1 MSAGVLLRGGRVIDP
16 SVGQDGLADVRLRD
30 GIVAEVG
37 RLGPEAGESI
47 VDAEGLVV
55 APGLIDVHVHLR
67 EPGHEWKETVGSGT
81 AAAAAGGFTT
91 IFCMPNTEP
100 PLDSV
105 AALEELA
112 RRTGRDAAV
121 NVHPIATIS
130 EGRRGRRA
138 VDYDAL
144 AAAGAVG
151 FSDDGDSTRDAGVM
165 REALRA
171 SARLG
176 LPAMVHCE
184 DSGLARGAMH
194 DGDISQQLG
203 VRGIPAAAEEIMID
217 RDLRLARKTGGWLH
231 VCHVTTGRGAE
242 AIEAAKRDGVRVTAE
257 VMPHHLVMT
266 DAWVAGSRE
275 LVNTDDVSMKPGRA
289 LDPDTKVNPP
299 LRPPADARR
308 LVEML
313 QFGVFDLIATD
324 HAPHAMPEKNGRSF
338 AAAAF
343 GMSGSEL
350 ALPTIL
356 TLVRSGWL
364 SLADA
369 IARMTTVPAR
379 LWKLNAGT
387 LRPGSPAD
395 VVVFDADEAWEV
407 VPSRLRTRSGNTP
420 LSGMMMRGRV
430 KRTFVG
436 GDERYRD

>member
-1 MSAGVLLRGGRVIDP
+1 
-16 SVGQDGLADVRLRD
+16 
-30 GIVAEVG
+30 
-37 RLGPEAGESI
+37 
-47 VDAEGLVV
+47 
-55 APGLIDVHVHLR
+55 
-67 EPGHEWKETVGSGT
+67 
-81 AAAAAGGFTT
+81 
-91 IFCMPNTEP
+91 
-100 PLDSV
+100 
-105 AALEELA
+105 
-112 RRTGRDAAV
+112 
-121 NVHPIATIS
+121 
-130 EGRRGRRA
+130 
-138 VDYDAL
+138 
-144 AAAGAVG
+144 
-151 FSDDGDSTRDAGVM
+151 
-165 REALRA
+165 
-171 SARLG
+171 
-176 LPAMVHCE
+176 VHCE

-194 DGDISQQLG
+194 DGDISEQLG

-217 RDLRLARKTGGWLH
+217 RDLRLARETGGWLH

-242 AIEAAKRDGVRVTAE
+242 AIADAKRDGVRVTAE

-275 LVNTDDVSMKPGRA
+275 LVNTDDVPMKPGLA

-299 LRPPADARR
+299 LRPPTDARR

-313 QFGVFDLIATD
+313 QFGGFDLIATD

-338 AAAAF
+338 TAAAF

-356 TLVRSGWL
+356 ALVRSGWL

-395 VVVFDADEAWEV
+395 VVVFDPDEAWEV
-407 VPSRLRTRSGNTP
+407 VPSRLQTRSGNTP